1 MKMNRKIAPV
11 LFLVAAACSAEDKP
25 LQEKLRTQ
33 FLNKVV
39 TLRGFYSD
47 SVLKYGPDG
56 QLTSKAASGPWTLD
70 GKIEITDL
78 KITDKALKISGNRI
92 WVEWTKSSDKNL
104 AMQLVRST
112 ESVDIEGE
120 LGPSPEATIPTL
132 LKAIFVQSDESMS
145 ELVPDLWKDFF
156 GELPGKSTALTA
168 AANPGKPERVRVNQ
182 GVTQGNL
189 LKRVTPEYPALA
201 KAARLQGTVLL
212 HAIIGKDGTI
222 KSLRI
227 KQPLGLG
234 VDESAAEAISQ
245 WRYRPYILNGD
256 PVEVDTTITVNYEL
270 H

>member
-1 MKMNRKIAPV
+1 MNRKIAPI
-11 LFLVAAACSAEDKP
+11 LLLVAAACSAEDKP

-56 QLTSKAASGPWTLD
+56 QLTSKAARGPWTLD

-78 KITDKALKISGNRI
+78 KITDKVLKISGNRI
-92 WVEWTKSSDKNL
+92 WVEWTKPSNKNL
-104 AMQLVRST
+104 EMQLVRST
-112 ESVDIEGE
+112 ESVDIEGD

-234 VDESAAEAISQ
+234 VDESAAEAISK

-256 PVEVDTTITVNYEL
+256 PVEVDTTITVTYEL